1 MIWAW
6 PIFSNEIAQ
15 NGVRREAVPSLPGG
29 ARRTLCAF
37 KYRLPCCRG
46 SVTAVAFAFL
56 FGTPLV
62 GGSVMGRVELKDSPV
77 ASVRKGRDYSG
88 VVLWLLPADGA
99 GTPRDSVKNGG
110 KHARLIQKDK
120 TFTPHVLAIET
131 GTTVD
136 FPNYDPIFHNAF
148 SNFSGQL
155 FDIGL
160 YAPGTSKSF
169 RFQRSGVVRI
179 FCNIHPSMS
188 AVILVVD
195 TPYFTISGR
204 GGEFQIAGVTPGQ
217 YQLRVFDERASEG
230 VLQGL
235 DRNVTVGAEDLTLAP
250 VGISE
255 SGYLPASHKN
265 KYGKDYSNTTE
276 DRATYPGETK

>member
-6 PIFSNEIAQ
+6 LIFSRCWLQYGRGLVAAAALASFL
-15 NGVRREAVPSLPGG
+15 AVL
-29 ARRTLCAF
+29 L
-37 KYRLPCCRG
+37 
-46 SVTAVAFAFL
+46 
-56 FGTPLV
+56 GTPLV
-62 GGSVMGRVELKDSPV
+62 AGSVMGRVELKDSHI
-77 ASVRKGRDYSG
+77 AAVRKSRDYSG
-88 VVLWLLPADGA
+88 VVVWLLPTDGA
-99 GTPRDSVKNGG
+99 AIPRADG

-136 FPNYDPIFHNAF
+136 FPNFDPIFHNAF

-160 YAPGTSKSF
+160 YAPGSSRSF
-169 RFQRSGVVRI
+169 HFQRSGTVRI
-179 FCNIHPSMS
+179 FCNIHPAMS

-195 TPYFTISGR
+195 TPYFAVSSRDGNFEIANVMP
-204 GGEFQIAGVTPGQ
+204 GEYRLKIFH
-217 YQLRVFDERASEG
+217 ERATES

-235 DRNVTVGAEDLTLAP
+235 ERRITVEAGNLTLAP
-250 VGISE
+250 IEISE

-265 KYGKDYSNTTE
+265 KYGKDYPKTVDDGVPYSGS
-276 DRATYPGETK
+276 AK

>member
-6 PIFSNEIAQ
+6 PTFSK
-15 NGVRREAVPSLPGG
+15 
-29 ARRTLCAF
+29 F
-37 KYRLPCCRG
+37 RLPHGRG
-46 SVTAVAFAFL
+46 SV
-56 FGTPLV
+56 GR
-62 GGSVMGRVELKDSPV
+62 GSVSAGVGLALLAAVPLSAGSVLGQVALKDSNI

-88 VVLWLLPADGA
+88 VVVWLLPVDGA
-99 GTPRDSVKNGG
+99 PTPRDNVTNGG
-110 KHARLIQKDK
+110 KHARLIQRDK

-179 FCNIHPSMS
+179 FCNIHPAMS

-195 TPYFTISGR
+195 TPYFTVSGR
-204 GGEFQIAGVTPGQ
+204 DGGFEIANVTPGE
-217 YQLRVFDERASEG
+217 YRLNVFHERASEA
-230 VLQGL
+230 VLQRL
-235 DRNVTVGAEDLTLAP
+235 VRRIAVGAGNLTLP
-250 VGISE
+250 PTEISE

-265 KYGKDYSNTTE
+265 KYGKEYSNTLE
-276 DRATYPGETK
+276 DGLTYPGAAK

>member
-6 PIFSNEIAQ
+6 PTFSK
-15 NGVRREAVPSLPGG
+15 
-29 ARRTLCAF
+29 F
-37 KYRLPCCRG
+37 RLPHGRG
-46 SVTAVAFAFL
+46 SAGRGSGNAAVAIALLAAF
-56 FGTPLV
+56 PLV
-62 GGSVMGRVELKDSPV
+62 AGSVMGRVELKDSHV
-77 ASVRKGRDYSG
+77 ASVRKGLDYSG
-88 VVLWLLPADGA
+88 VVVWLLPVDGA
-99 GTPRDSVKNGG
+99 PTPRDNVKNGG
-110 KHARLIQKDK
+110 KHARLIQRDK

-169 RFQRSGVVRI
+169 RFQRSGAVRI
-179 FCNIHPSMS
+179 FCNIHPAMS

-195 TPYFTISGR
+195 TPYFTVSGR
-204 GGEFQIAGVTPGQ
+204 DGGFEIANVTPGD
-217 YQLRVFDERASEG
+217 YKLNVFHERASEA
-230 VLQGL
+230 VLRGL
-235 DRNVTVGAEDLTLAP
+235 ERKVAVGAENLTLP
-250 VGISE
+250 EMEISE

-265 KYGKDYSNTTE
+265 KYGKDYSNTME
-276 DRATYPGETK
+276 DGLTYPGAAK

>member
-6 PIFSNEIAQ
+6 HIF
-15 NGVRREAVPSLPGG
+15 
-29 ARRTLCAF
+29 F
-37 KYRLPCCRG
+37 KDRLLRCRG
-46 SVTAVAFAFL
+46 SVSAAVGVALLAAFPLTA
-56 FGTPLV
+56 
-62 GGSVMGRVELKDSPV
+62 GSVIGQVALKDSKV

-88 VVLWLLPADGA
+88 VVVWLVPADG
-99 GTPRDSVKNGG
+99 TPPPRANG
-110 KHARLIQKDK
+110 KHARVIQKDK

-169 RFQRSGVVRI
+169 HFQRSGVVRI
-179 FCNIHPSMS
+179 FCNIHPAMS

-195 TPYFTISGR
+195 TPYFTVSGR
-204 GGEFQIAGVTPGQ
+204 DGNFEIANVTPGEYKVQ
-217 YQLRVFDERASEG
+217 VFHERASES
-230 VLQGL
+230 VLREL
-235 DRNVTVGAEDLTLAP
+235 ERTVEVGADKLTLP
-250 VGISE
+250 SMEISE

-265 KYGKDYSNTTE
+265 KYGKDYSNTQE
-276 DRATYPGETK
+276 DGVTYSGAAK

>member
-1 MIWAW
+1 
-6 PIFSNEIAQ
+6 
-15 NGVRREAVPSLPGG
+15 
-29 ARRTLCAF
+29 
-37 KYRLPCCRG
+37 
-46 SVTAVAFAFL
+46 
-56 FGTPLV
+56 V
-62 GGSVMGRVELKDSPV
+62 GGSVTGQVELKESPI

-88 VVLWLLPADGA
+88 VVVWLLPADGA
-99 GTPRDSVKNGG
+99 PAPRDNVKNAG

-179 FCNIHPSMS
+179 FCNIHPAMS

-195 TPYFTISGR
+195 TPYFTVSGR
-204 GGEFQIAGVTPGQ
+204 DGKFEIAGVTPGE
-217 YQLRVFDERASEG
+217 YKLKVFHERASES

-235 DRNVTVGAEDLTLAP
+235 ERRVAVGAGNLTLP
-250 VGISE
+250 PMEISE

-265 KYGKDYSNTTE
+265 KYGKDYSNTME
-276 DRATYPGETK
+276 DGVTYPGAAK

>member
-6 PIFSNEIAQ
+6 HIS
-15 NGVRREAVPSLPGG
+15 
-29 ARRTLCAF
+29 F
-37 KYRLPCCRG
+37 KHRLPYGCG
-46 SVTAVAFAFL
+46 SVNAAIAIALLAAF
-56 FGTPLV
+56 PLAAS
-62 GGSVMGRVELKDSPV
+62 SVTGQVELKDSNV

-88 VVLWLLPADGA
+88 VVVWLLPVDGSATARAD
-99 GTPRDSVKNGG
+99 G

-120 TFTPHVLAIET
+120 TFTPHVLPIET

-160 YAPGTSKSF
+160 YAPGSSRSF
-169 RFQRSGVVRI
+169 RFQRPGTVRI
-179 FCNIHPSMS
+179 FCNIHPAMS

-195 TPYFTISGR
+195 TPYFTVSGR
-204 GGEFQIAGVTPGQ
+204 DGKFEIAGVTPGE
-217 YQLRVFDERASEG
+217 YKLKVFHERASEG

-235 DRNVTVGAEDLTLAP
+235 ERRVTVGAENVTLPAME
-250 VGISE
+250 ISE

-265 KYGKDYSNTTE
+265 KYGKDYSNTME
-276 DRATYPGETK
+276 DGLTYPGAAK

>member
-1 MIWAW
+1 MIWEL
-6 PIFSNEIAQ
+6 PIFFKDQ
-15 NGVRREAVPSLPGG
+15 LPYGRRSVNAALAV
-29 ARRTLCAF
+29 LCA
-37 KYRLPCCRG
+37 LAPL
-46 SVTAVAFAFL
+46 A
-56 FGTPLV
+56 TPLIA
-62 GGSVMGRVELKDSPV
+62 GSVMGQVELKDSNI

-88 VVLWLLPADGA
+88 VVVWLLPAS
-99 GTPRDSVKNGG
+99 GTTRPPGNG

-179 FCNIHPSMS
+179 FCNIHPAMS

-195 TPYFTISGR
+195 TPYFTVSGR
-204 GGEFQIAGVTPGQ
+204 NGTFEIASVTPGE
-217 YQLRVFDERASEG
+217 YRLKVFHERASEDI
-230 VLQGL
+230 LQGL
-235 DRNVTVGAEDLTLAP
+235 ERKVAMGAENLTLP
-250 VGISE
+250 MMEISE
-255 SGYLPASHKN
+255 TGYLPASHKN
-265 KYGKDYSNTTE
+265 KYGKEYSNTTE
-276 DRATYPGETK
+276 GGLTYTGAAK

>member
-1 MIWAW
+1 M
-6 PIFSNEIAQ
+6 P
-15 NGVRREAVPSLPGG
+15 L
-29 ARRTLCAF
+29 
-37 KYRLPCCRG
+37 
-46 SVTAVAFAFL
+46 TA
-56 FGTPLV
+56 
-62 GGSVMGRVELKDSPV
+62 GSVMGRVELKDSPI

-99 GTPRDSVKNGG
+99 SASRGNIKNDAKKVG

>member
-6 PIFSNEIAQ
+6 PISSKYGTVTTAALLSRARQQAAF
-15 NGVRREAVPSLPGG
+15 GLLAV
-29 ARRTLCAF
+29 
-37 KYRLPCCRG
+37 
-46 SVTAVAFAFL
+46 L
-56 FGTPLV
+56 FGTPLA
-62 GGSVMGRVELKDSPV
+62 GASVMGRVELKDSHI
-77 ASVRKGRDYSG
+77 ASVRKGLDYSG
-88 VVLWLLPADGA
+88 VVVWLLPADGA
-99 GTPRDSVKNGG
+99 PAPHADG

-160 YAPGTSKSF
+160 YAPGSSKSF
-169 RFQRSGVVRI
+169 RFQRSGTVRI
-179 FCNIHPSMS
+179 FCNIHPAMS

-195 TPYFTISGR
+195 TPYFNVSGR
-204 GGEFQIAGVTPGQ
+204 NGEFEIANVLPGE
-217 YQLRVFDERASEG
+217 YKLKIFHERASES

-235 DRNVTVGAEDLTLAP
+235 ERRVAVGEGNLMLP
-250 VGISE
+250 PMEISE

-265 KYGKDYSNTTE
+265 KYGKDYSNTRE
-276 DRATYPGETK
+276 DGVTYPGAAK

>member
-1 MIWAW
+1 
-6 PIFSNEIAQ
+6 
-15 NGVRREAVPSLPGG
+15 VPL
-29 ARRTLCAF
+29 
-37 KYRLPCCRG
+37 
-46 SVTAVAFAFL
+46 TA
-56 FGTPLV
+56 
-62 GGSVMGRVELKDSPV
+62 GSVMGRVELKDSPI

-99 GTPRDSVKNGG
+99 SASRGNIKNDAKKVG

>member
-1 MIWAW
+1 MISGWR
-6 PIFSNEIAQ
+6 IFFEHAQ
-15 NGVRREAVPSLPGG
+15 NGVPRGPLVAL
-29 ARRTLCAF
+29 ATLC
-37 KYRLPCCRG
+37 LC
-46 SVTAVAFAFL
+46 V
-56 FGTPLV
+56 TPLTA
-62 GGSVMGRVELKDSPV
+62 GSVMGRMELKDSHI

-88 VVLWLLPADGA
+88 IVVWLLPTDGA
-99 GTPRDSVKNGG
+99 PAPRAVS

-160 YAPGTSKSF
+160 YAPGSTRSF
-169 RFQRSGVVRI
+169 RFQRSGTVRI
-179 FCNIHPSMS
+179 FCNIHPTMS

-195 TPYFTISGR
+195 TPYFTVSGR
-204 GGEFQIAGVTPGQ
+204 DGTFEIPNVKPGD
-217 YQLRVFDERASEG
+217 YQFKVFHERATES

-235 DRNVTVGAEDLTLAP
+235 ERKVSVEAGNLTLP
-250 VGISE
+250 PIEISE
-255 SGYLPASHKN
+255 SGYLPAAHKN
-265 KYGKDYSNTTE
+265 KYGKDYPKTVE
-276 DRATYPGETK
+276 DGTIYPGASN